1 MADYCD
7 PQLQSC
13 DRPNQSTAP
22 PASCPP
28 AEGQEKGE
36 SGEQPGVAS
45 ALHLGADAVELAAD
59 TAGKHALGAAAGV
72 VGTGIAAYETVR
84 SAVTGEGCPADEAM
98 GMVPMMGPLS
108 KVMMPSWCGPVP
120 EATNSDTGMTP
131 KQERDA
137 GYMSPADPNA
147 PSPGAV
153 QPHFEKPGS

>member
-7 PQLQSC
+7 PQTQSC
-13 DRPNQSTAP
+13 DPPSQSTP
-22 PASCPP
+22 PSACPP
-28 AEGQEKGE
+28 VEKHENGE
-36 SGEQPGVAS
+36 TGEQPGFAS
-45 ALHLGADAVELAAD
+45 AAHLGADAVELVAD

-120 EATNSDTGMTP
+120 EAKNSDTGMTP
-131 KQERDA
+131 TQERNA
-137 GYMSPADPNA
+137 GYMSPADQNA
-147 PSPGAV
+147 PPADAV